1 MTAIPVC
8 RNKNVVTLME
18 FHVSISEVYYEP
30 VLLEV

>member
-1 MTAIPVC
+1 MTVIPVC
-8 RNKNVVTLME
+8 RNKNVTLME